1 MNPSLRPWVL
11 SLVVSLHAG
20 AFAPVTGAQ
29 EFPARAP
36 KIMVPFTPGGAAD
49 TFARLTGQKLGESWG
64 KQVIIENRP
73 GAGGIIATEAT
84 AKSAADGYN
93 YLIVTVGHVVNPSL
107 YPALPYDTLGD
118 FTGVALVATV
128 PNVLVVHP
136 SVPVK
141 SVPELIRLAKSRPG
155 QLSYAS
161 SGTATTSHMAAV
173 LFAQLAGLEM
183 LHVPYKGAAP
193 AVQDLVAGR
202 VVLMLDPTVSVG
214 PFIQQG
220 RLRPLAVTTA
230 KRTPLLPDLP
240 TLAEAGLPGYEFQAW
255 FALIAPA
262 KSPAAVV
269 QKMNQDVARVSQ
281 LPEYRTRLASLGAE
295 QAAASTP
302 AEINAFMRREVE
314 RWAKVVKEA
323 NIKVE

>member
-1 MNPSLRPWVL
+1 MNTSPGPVAL
-11 SLVVSLHAG
+11 SLVVSLSA
-20 AFAPVTGAQ
+20 AIATLAAAQ

-84 AKSAADGYN
+84 AKSPADGYN

-230 KRTPLLPDLP
+230 RRTPLLPELP

-262 KSPAAVV
+262 KSPAAIV

-281 LPEYRTRLASLGAE
+281 LTDYRSRLASLGAE
-295 QAAASTP
+295 QAAASSP

-314 RWAKVVKEA
+314 RWARVVRDA

>member
-1 MNPSLRPWVL
+1 MNMHPRPRLVALIL
-11 SLVVSLHAG
+11 SL
-20 AFAPVTGAQ
+20 PVAVYPAVTAAQ

-84 AKSAADGYN
+84 AKGAADGYN

-107 YPALPYDTLGD
+107 YATLPYDTLGD

-141 SVPELIRLAKSRPG
+141 SVQDLIRLAKSRPG

-202 VVLMLDPTVSVG
+202 VALMLDPTVSVG

-220 RLRPLAVTTA
+220 RLRALAVTTS

-262 KSPAAVV
+262 KSPPSIV

-281 LPEYRTRLASLGAE
+281 QPEYRTRLASLGAE
-295 QAAASTP
+295 HASASTP
-302 AEINAFMRREVE
+302 NEINAFMRREVE
-314 RWAKVVKEA
+314 RWTKVVKDA

>member
-1 MNPSLRPWVL
+1 MNSSPGPVAL
-11 SLVVSLHAG
+11 SLVVSLSA
-20 AFAPVTGAQ
+20 AIATLAAAQ

-84 AKSAADGYN
+84 AKSPADGYN

-230 KRTPLLPDLP
+230 RRTPLLPELP

-262 KSPAAVV
+262 KSPAAIV

-281 LPEYRTRLASLGAE
+281 LTDYRSRLASLGAE
-295 QAAASTP
+295 QAAASSP

-314 RWAKVVKEA
+314 RWARVVRDA

>member
-1 MNPSLRPWVL
+1 MKSHPRPWLVSLIL
-11 SLVVSLHAG
+11 SLCVAVSAS
-20 AFAPVTGAQ
+20 VTRAQ
-29 EFPARAP
+29 EFPVRAP

-84 AKSAADGYN
+84 AKGAADGYS
-93 YLIVTVGHVVNPSL
+93 YLIVTVGHVVNPSI
-107 YPALPYDTLGD
+107 YATLPYDTLGD

-136 SVPVK
+136 SVPVH
-141 SVPELIRLAKSRPG
+141 SARDLIKLAKSRPG

-173 LFAQLAGLEM
+173 LFAQLAGIEM

-202 VVLMLDPTVSVG
+202 VAVMLDPTVSVG

-220 RLRPLAVTTA
+220 RLRPLAVTTG

-262 KSPAAVV
+262 KSPPAIV

-281 LPEYRTRLASLGAE
+281 QAEYRARLAALGAE
-295 QAAASTP
+295 HAAAATP
-302 AEINAFMRREVE
+302 SEINAFLRREVE
-314 RWAKVVKEA
+314 RWAKVARDA